1 VVKVSSNDIVA
12 ILRRFELADETTMP
26 RFIEQIRITHPSM
39 HNTLAAFRFN
49 KHYFYILFDDS
60 AEDDTQYILEQ
71 IRIDKA
77 DVHGEILQ
85 NPQDSI
91 TTYAL
96 PFKGKEVYLFEVIP
110 TKKRLD
116 ALLAERYPDIS
127 RSTWQKHIKA
137 GNVSVN
143 GTTQL
148 SSKYEIS
155 DADSLAI
162 TIPEATDFSAYEL
175 PILYLDDN
183 VIVVN
188 KPAGVLTHA
197 KGALNDEF
205 TVAEFFRRY
214 TTFGLDTNRPGIV
227 HRLDR
232 DTSGVIIGA
241 RNAETAAL
249 LQKQFSER
257 TTKKTYIAVVDGL
270 LKESQAQI
278 ELPIARNPAEP
289 STFRVDVKGKPAIT
303 QYTVLATSDTQSLVE
318 LRPVTGRTHQLRV
331 HMQYINA
338 PIAGDRV
345 YGRPSDRLYLHAAQL
360 EITIPI
366 SNRRIF
372 KAPVPPEF
380 TLSFPGISL

>member
-1 VVKVSSNDIVA
+1 MVKISSSDIVA
-12 ILRRFELADETTMP
+12 ILRRFELADEETAP

-49 KHYFYILFDDS
+49 KHHFYILFDDS
-60 AEDDTQYILEQ
+60 AEDDTQYIIDQ
-71 IRIDKA
+71 IRVDKP
-77 DVHGEILQ
+77 DVHGEVLE

-96 PFKGKEVYLFEVIP
+96 PFKGKEVYLFEVVS

-116 ALLAERYPDIS
+116 ATLAKRYPTTS

-137 GNVSVN
+137 GHVAINGEVQTSPKYDVS
-143 GTTQL
+143 
-148 SSKYEIS
+148 EP
-155 DADSLAI
+155 DSIAVS
-162 TIPEATDFSAYEL
+162 IPEATDFSTHEL
-175 PILYLDDN
+175 PIIYLDDN

-188 KPAGVLTHA
+188 KPVGILTHA
-197 KGALNDEF
+197 KGALSDEF

-241 RNAETAAL
+241 RNPETAVS

-257 TTKKTYIAVVDGL
+257 TTKKTYIAIVDGI
-270 LKESQAQI
+270 LKEKEARI
-278 ELPIARNPAEP
+278 ELPIGRNPAEP
-289 STFRVDVKGKPAIT
+289 STFRIDAKGKAAIT
-303 QYTVLATSDTQSLVE
+303 QYTVLATSDAQSLIE

-331 HMQYINA
+331 HMQYIHA
-338 PIAGDRV
+338 PITGDRV
-345 YGRPSDRLYLHAAQL
+345 YGKSADRLYLHAAQL

-366 SNRRIF
+366 SDRRIF

-380 TLSFPGISL
+380 TERFPGVAL